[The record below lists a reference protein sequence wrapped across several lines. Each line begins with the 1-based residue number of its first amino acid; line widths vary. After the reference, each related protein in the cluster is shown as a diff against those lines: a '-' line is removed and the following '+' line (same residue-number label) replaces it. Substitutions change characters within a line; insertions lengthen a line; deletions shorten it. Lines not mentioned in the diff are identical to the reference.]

1 MCGIAGLFDVSRARS
16 AEALEHGVRRMA
28 ATLHHRGPDDRGH
41 WVDPAS
47 GIALGHTRLSIL
59 DLSPN
64 GHQPMASATG
74 RFVMVFNG
82 EIYNHQSL
90 SAELRSRG
98 AQFRGHSDTEVLL
111 AGFEHWGLSETLE
124 RAIGMFAIALW
135 DRQEKILHL
144 ARDRMGE
151 KPLFYGWRG
160 NTLVFGSELKALRA
174 VPDWQGEVDPDALGR
189 YLRLGYVPSPYSIYR
204 GIFKL
209 TPGSWLSIPLSESSR
224 AVARFSPL
232 PDDPRDGVLSPL
244 RFWSIN
250 RLAAAAP
257 ALSALDDQG
266 AVLKLE
272 NMLRSVVREQM
283 VADVPLG
290 AFLSGGIDSSV
301 VVALMQAE
309 SARPVRT
316 FTIGFEE
323 AGFNEAEHAREVA
336 AHLGTDHTELTISPA
351 QALEIVP
358 RLARVYDE
366 PMADSAQIPTLLVS
380 QLARRHVTVA
390 LSGDG
395 GDEIFGGYNRYRLA
409 RQLARMAERVPG
421 PVRRGLSRIL
431 TSVDPARWDRILKTL
446 QPFSK
451 SAFLRQPRLGSR
463 FHKFAGALRP
473 DSLPGIYQH
482 QVSFWPNPQEALCMD
497 SVHDAPWLYDNE
509 TGELDPLRRMLR
521 WDQQNYLPDDHLVR
535 VDRASMSTAL
545 EVRTPLLDK
554 RVVDY
559 SWQLPSSLKVR
570 DGVGKWILRQVLYRH
585 VPASIV
591 ERPKMGFSVP
601 IEHWLRGSLR
611 DWAESLLDRNALA
624 RDGLLCPETVRRVWR
639 QHLAGDTDAH
649 HELWAVLMYMA
660 WRRESES
667 KAGATA

>member
-1 MCGIAGLFDVSRARS
+1 MCGITGLFDITCSRTRD
-16 AEALEHGVRRMA
+16 ALDRAVQGMA

-41 WVDPAS
+41 WSDPAH

-64 GHQPMASATG
+64 GHQPMASATD
-74 RFVMVFNG
+74 RFVIVFNG
-82 EIYNHQSL
+82 EIYNHQIL
-90 SAELRSRG
+90 ATELRARG
-98 AQFRGHSDTEVLL
+98 ASFRGHSDTEVLL
-111 AGFEHWGLSETLE
+111 AGFEHWGLAETLT
-124 RAIGMFAIALW
+124 RAIGMFAIAVW
-135 DRQEKILHL
+135 DRREKVLHL
-144 ARDRMGE
+144 ARDRLGE

-160 NTLVFGSELKALRA
+160 KTLIFGSELKALRA
-174 VPDWQGEVDPDALGR
+174 YPEWRGEVDSDALGR
-189 YLRLGYVPSPYSIYR
+189 YLRLGYVPSPQSMYRDIY
-204 GIFKL
+204 KL
-209 TPGSWLSIPLSESSR
+209 TPGSWLSIPYSGVD
-224 AVARFSPL
+224 VATRFSPI
-232 PDDPRDGVLSPL
+232 PDDPRSGCFCPR
-244 RFWSIN
+244 RFWSVN
-250 RLAAAAP
+250 RLAREERNAEA
-257 ALSALDDQG
+257 SSDQD
-266 AVLKLE
+266 AVLQLE
-272 NMLRSVVREQM
+272 NLLRAVVREQM
-283 VADVPLG
+283 IADVPLG

-336 AHLGTDHTELTISPA
+336 AHLGTEHTELYIKPA
-351 QALEIVP
+351 QALELVP
-358 RLARVYDE
+358 RLASVYDE

-409 RQLARMAERVPG
+409 RQLARLAARVPG
-421 PVRRGLSRIL
+421 PVRRGLSRVL
-431 TSVDPARWDRILKTL
+431 TSLQPTQWDRILRSL

-463 FHKFAGALRP
+463 FHKFAGALCA
-473 DSLPGIYQH
+473 DSLPGIYQY

-497 SVHDAPWLYDNE
+497 SAHDAPWLRE
-509 TGELDPLRRMLR
+509 TEAGEPDPLRRMLR

-601 IEHWLRGSLR
+601 IEHWLRGALR
-611 DWAESLLDRNALA
+611 DWAESLLDRTALA
-624 RDGLLCPETVRRVWR
+624 QDGLLCPDTVRKTWE
-639 QHLAGDTDAH
+639 QHLAGHTDAH
-649 HELWAVLMYMA
+649 HELWAVLLYLD
-660 WRRESES
+660 WRRENAS
-667 KAGATA
+667 A